1 MLNNPNFISV
11 KCPHC
16 GGYIT
21 EKAKNIIS
29 RGILQMIDTEKDIM
43 DVENLDH
50 VVVNEEGEEVVE
62 LQLDEFKAIT
72 EALQMYQ
79 KENSLQDVHISQLKD
94 MVEKL
99 EKEND
104 LLKEKIQKLEK
115 SSSKRQ
121 SVNKNIKIITDHL
134 Y

>member
-1 MLNNPNFISV
+1 
-11 KCPHC
+11 
-16 GGYIT
+16 
-21 EKAKNIIS
+21 
-29 RGILQMIDTEKDIM
+29 MIDTEKDIM

-121 SVNKNIKIITDHL
+121 SINKNIKIITDHL